1 MGTGNVIFQIGGS
14 MIRNELTNT
23 AVENNPTAAE
33 TKTALTEEQKQAL
46 VTAMKI
52 AYYKDFYKRGIITA
66 DQLEQLLAMQK
77 EYAADDNK
85 PAA

>member
-1 MGTGNVIFQIGGS
+1 

-23 AVENNPTAAE
+23 AVDSNNTMSAVTE
-33 TKTALTEEQKQAL
+33 TMLTEEQKQAL

-52 AYYKDFYKRGIITA
+52 AYYRDFYKRGIITA

-77 EYAADDNK
+77 DYTADNDK

>member
-1 MGTGNVIFQIGGS
+1 

-23 AVENNPTAAE
+23 AVDSNNTMSAVTE
-33 TKTALTEEQKQAL
+33 TMLTEEQKQAL

-52 AYYKDFYKRGIITA
+52 AYYRDFYKRGIITS

-77 EYAADDNK
+77 DYTADNDK

>member
-1 MGTGNVIFQIGGS
+1 

-23 AVENNPTAAE
+23 AVDSNNTTSAATE
-33 TKTALTEEQKQAL
+33 TTLTGEQKQAL

-52 AYYKDFYKRGIITA
+52 AYYRDFYKRGIITA

-77 EYAADDNK
+77 EYIADDNK